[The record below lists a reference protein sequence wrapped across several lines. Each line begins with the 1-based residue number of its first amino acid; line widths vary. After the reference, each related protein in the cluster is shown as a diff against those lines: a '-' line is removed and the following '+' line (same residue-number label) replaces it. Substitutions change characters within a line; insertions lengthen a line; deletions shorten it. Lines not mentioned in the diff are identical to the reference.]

1 MKRICTID
9 KIGVSSTLIKI
20 DQELLKDETNRT
32 KLQDNYDEYLALL
45 QMKTLEEIYNIKGII
60 SIFYTS

>member
-9 KIGVSSTLIKI
+9 KIGASSTLIKI